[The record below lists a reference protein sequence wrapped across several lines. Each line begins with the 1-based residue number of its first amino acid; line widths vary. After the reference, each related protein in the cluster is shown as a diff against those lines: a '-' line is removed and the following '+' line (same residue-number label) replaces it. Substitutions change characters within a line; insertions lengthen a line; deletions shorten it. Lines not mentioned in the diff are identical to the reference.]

1 MKDISKR
8 TVAAVWTGIISC
20 IIVMVIIILFLIF
33 GVSIVASYP
42 HCDALYFGTE
52 EPNAFILPDLRNLS
66 LSEQISL
73 LAGSYKVSNEY
84 NLKLT
89 QGNFGVISL
98 CVLKRHFTQVSACVK
113 IGTPNQLQ
121 HHVICG
127 PDMRPDCLPGSIVEH
142 YLGLSL
148 WYQEESTVVYTVVDV
163 DSGKIGGRNIT
174 NTTATLSS
182 IWYGVLD
189 CQVFVNLTI
198 AVIFFGSMII
208 ICCLGCAGCCL
219 WICCQC
225 YKEKR

>member
-1 MKDISKR
+1 MCAGI
-8 TVAAVWTGIISC
+8 AACTC
-20 IIVMVIIILFLIF
+20 IIVVLVIVSFLTAGTYITAKF
-33 GVSIVASYP
+33 PYCG
-42 HCDALYFGTE
+42 ALYFGIE

-73 LAGSYKVSNEY
+73 LAGSYKVSNKY

-98 CVLKRHFTQVSACVK
+98 CVLKRHFTRVSACVK
-113 IGTPNQLQ
+113 IGTPKQLQ

-127 PDMRPDCLPGSIVEH
+127 PDMRPDCLPGSIVGH

-148 WYQEESTVVYTVVDV
+148 WYEEESTVVYTAVNV
-163 DSGKIGGRNIT
+163 DSSETVRRNLT
-174 NTTATLSS
+174 DTSPTLSS
-182 IWYGVLD
+182 IWYDVLD

-198 AVIFFGSMII
+198 AVIFFWSLIF

-219 WICCQC
+219 WICCPC
-225 YKEKR
+225 CRAKR